1 MELNER
7 VEQLEHEMTILKN
20 EIQAVLLDL
29 RESYLAHENPF
40 EPSLSART
48 SQPASLDQSSEEMA
62 AKDGMES
69 ESDGEMPT
77 SEPSDYAKPE
87 STPEEIALGEVKGP
101 RGPEVQSEAQLI
113 ESRETTGER
122 TGLAMV
128 TALTHWVTESTKQLG
143 QEGTRAIVEV
153 SELMGNV
160 PPDVKSILFKLISLT
175 PSEYSGKITTN
186 GCLSSLL
193 KITELL
199 GKCNKNEANL
209 VSILLERKENG

>member
-1 MELNER
+1 M
-7 VEQLEHEMTILKN
+7 
-20 EIQAVLLDL
+20 
-29 RESYLAHENPF
+29 
-40 EPSLSART
+40 
-48 SQPASLDQSSEEMA
+48 
-62 AKDGMES
+62 
-69 ESDGEMPT
+69 
-77 SEPSDYAKPE
+77 
-87 STPEEIALGEVKGP
+87 
-101 RGPEVQSEAQLI
+101 
-113 ESRETTGER
+113 
-122 TGLAMV
+122 
-128 TALTHWVTESTKQLG
+128 
-143 QEGTRAIVEV
+143 EV